1 MRPRL
6 LPARALWRIVVPAL
20 LCLLLADQLSAFQG
34 RVVYQESG
42 QPAAGAEISILGR
55 PGVARADADGRFT
68 WTPDPPTPFEVLVI
82 LPGGRYMRPVLVQRL
97 PAEGPVTIE
106 VAPLVSE
113 TVSVTAGA
121 APWIETAP
129 GSGTTLLSSTDLDVR
144 QPVNLAQ
151 LLENVAGA
159 STVSE
164 GHAAVPAIR
173 GLARGRTLILI
184 DGARVTSERRVG
196 PSATFLDPFVLEGV
210 EIARGPGSVAYGS
223 DALGGVIHA
232 RTRRVDPTAPLG
244 FRFQGTLG
252 TGVPE
257 VRGGVE
263 VSKGLGKGGVL
274 FQAHARRFDDYR
286 SPVGEVHNS
295 GARDQGFLARF
306 EYALGRGV
314 LTTGW
319 QSDFGRDIERPR
331 NNSRV
336 TRFVYPVEDSHRLT
350 ASYDLYRVAR
360 FSRMTFS
367 GFLGNASLVTDQD
380 RVATVSTPRS
390 VERADLSS
398 NDFQVRGTAEK
409 LAGDTKIEIG
419 VDVNGRRG
427 LEALDITRAYDMQG
441 TFVSETSNVSI
452 EDAHRTDLGVYATA
466 EAALV
471 PQLTVAG
478 GARADRVT
486 MENEGGYFGRR
497 SEARTGAS
505 GFVSLTAGSF
515 RGISLTGQV
524 ARGFRDPTLSD
535 RFYRGP
541 TGRGYITGNP
551 DLEPETSLQ
560 FDLALRYAAHRY
572 RWAVYAY
579 HYRLTDLVER
589 YETTK
594 DFFFFRNRGRARL
607 RGLELEGQAELGLGF
622 TTQVSAQLTRG
633 AAPDEDIPLDDV
645 PSESLALQ
653 LRKQLGARAFAQ
665 VRAAVHARDD
675 RPGPTEVAMPGYT
688 MLDAS
693 AGYKVTDNLELR
705 FVGRNLLD
713 QRYYASPDPRW
724 VWAPGA
730 SGRINVVVTY

>member
-1 MRPRL
+1 M
-6 LPARALWRIVVPAL
+6 
-20 LCLLLADQLSAFQG
+20 
-34 RVVYQESG
+34 
-42 QPAAGAEISILGR
+42 
-55 PGVARADADGRFT
+55 
-68 WTPDPPTPFEVLVI
+68 I

-97 PAEGPVTIE
+97 PREGPVTIE

-129 GSGTTLLSSTDLDVR
+129 GSGMTLLTSTDLGVR

-164 GHAAVPAIR
+164 GHAAVPVIR

-223 DALGGVIHA
+223 DAFGGVIHA
-232 RTRRVDPTAPLG
+232 RTRRVDPTSPLG

-257 VRGGVE
+257 MRGGVE
-263 VSKGLGKGGVL
+263 VSKGLGKGGIVL
-274 FQAHARRFDDYR
+274 QAHARRFDDYR
-286 SPVGEVHNS
+286 SPEGEVFNS
-295 GARDQGFLARF
+295 GAKDQGFLARF
-306 EYALGRGV
+306 EYTLGRGI
-314 LTTGW
+314 LTAGW
-319 QSDFGRDIERPR
+319 QGDFGRDIERPR
-331 NNSRV
+331 NNSNV
-336 TRFVYPVEDSHRLT
+336 TRFYYPTEDSHRFT
-350 ASYDLYRVAR
+350 AAYDMFRVAG
-360 FSRMTFS
+360 FSRMTVS
-367 GFLGNASLVTDQD
+367 GFFGAYSQRTDQD
-380 RVATVSTPRS
+380 KFATATTPRS
-390 VERADLSS
+390 IERADVSS
-398 NDFQVRGTAEK
+398 NDFQFRATGEK
-409 LAGDTKIEIG
+409 LAGETKLEVG

-427 LEALDITRAYDMQG
+427 LEALDIKLAYDMQG
-441 TFVSETSNVSI
+441 ALTKETTNLSI
-452 EDAHRTDLGVYATA
+452 DSARRTDVGVYATA

-471 PQLTVAG
+471 PMVTVAA
-478 GARADRVT
+478 GARGDRVS
-486 MENEGGYFGRR
+486 MKNEGGHFGDR
-497 SEARTGAS
+497 SDARSAAS

-515 RGISLTGQV
+515 RGFSLTGQV

-560 FDLALRYAAHRY
+560 FDGALRYAAARY
-572 RWAVYAY
+572 RWALYAY
-579 HYRLTDLVER
+579 HYRITDLVER
-589 YETTK
+589 YETAK

-607 RGLELEGQAELGLGF
+607 RGVEIEGQADLGLGF
-622 TTQVSAQLTRG
+622 SADVSAQLTRG
-633 AAPDEDIPLDDV
+633 IALDDGAALDDV
-645 PSESLALQ
+645 PSESFAAQ
-653 LRKQLGARAFAQ
+653 LRKRIGSRAVAQ
-665 VRAAVHARDD
+665 VRAARHAEHD

-693 AGYKVTDNLELR
+693 AGYRVTPNLELR
-705 FVGRNLLD
+705 FLGRNLLD
-713 QRYYASPDPRW
+713 QKRYASPDPRW

-730 SGRINVVVTY
+730 SGQVSVVVTY